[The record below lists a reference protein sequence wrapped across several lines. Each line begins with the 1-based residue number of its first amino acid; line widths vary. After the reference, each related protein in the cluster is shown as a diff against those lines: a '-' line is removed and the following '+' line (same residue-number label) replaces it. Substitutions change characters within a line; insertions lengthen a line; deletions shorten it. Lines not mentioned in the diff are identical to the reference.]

1 MVYVLTG
8 ASGSGKS
15 EYAER
20 LVCRLARERGIT
32 EKIYLATMERSLG
45 NAARIA
51 RHRRQRAGRGFRTV
65 EAPFGPADGVLGT
78 GRERVILLECMSNLL
93 ANLVFSGGMP
103 FGEARETI
111 LSRIGEL
118 TEQCL
123 DLVIVTNE
131 IFSDGNRYDGETA
144 AYIRTLGEINCR
156 LAAAADEFY
165 EIVYSVPLCLKGER
179 LPKKE

>member
-15 EYAER
+15 EYAEK
-20 LVCRLARERGIT
+20 LVCRLAQERGVT
-32 EKIYLATMERSLG
+32 EKIYVATMERGPG

-65 EAPFGPADGVLGT
+65 EAPFGSVDGLT
-78 GRERVILLECMSNLL
+78 GAGCERIILLECVSNLL
-93 ANLVFSGGMP
+93 ANLVFSGGMD
-103 FGEARETI
+103 FRGARESV
-111 LSRIGEL
+111 LSRIGAMAG
-118 TEQCL
+118 QCR

-144 AYIRTLGEINCR
+144 AYIRTLGEINR
-156 LAAAADEFY
+156 SLADMADGFW

-179 LPKKE
+179 LL